1 MNSFSSRTKERMKG
15 LHHEMA
21 IWTAVFIAT
30 CPIDVYLNEGIRST
44 EDQQKYFKQGN
55 SKLDGIKKR
64 GKHQDDLST
73 PEIDA
78 RAVDIYY
85 VGWKPS
91 DKDKD
96 SRWETLYKHALE
108 VDRLTGIKMI
118 HGYTW
123 NFYDPAHHE
132 LNV

>member
-15 LHHEMA
+15 LHHEIS

-85 VGWKPS
+85 VGWNSNEDLVKWKILRDHATLV
-91 DKDKD
+91 DKI
-96 SRWETLYKHALE
+96 
-108 VDRLTGIKMI
+108 TGINVT
-118 HGYTW
+118 HGYDW
-123 NFYDPAHHE
+123 GWDKPHHE
-132 LNV
+132 LT

>member
-1 MNSFSSRTKERMKG
+1 MNFFSNKTKERFKH
-15 LHHEMA
+15 LHYEVS

-30 CPIDVYLNEGIRST
+30 CPIDCYLNEGLRST
-44 EDQQKYFKQGN
+44 EDQQKYFKMGN

-85 VGWKPS
+85 VGWKKTDS
-91 DKDKD
+91 DTDK
-96 SRWETLYKHALE
+96 RWDIMHEHALK
-108 VDRLTGIKMI
+108 VDKLTGIKMT

-123 NFYDPAHHE
+123 GWDKPHHE
-132 LNV
+132 LS

>member
-1 MNSFSSRTKERMKG
+1 MNNFSNKTKERFKG
-15 LHHEMA
+15 LHHEMS
-21 IWTAVFIAT
+21 IWASVFIAT
-30 CPIDVYLNEGIRST
+30 CPVDVYISEGLRSA
-44 EDQQKYFKQGN
+44 EDQNKYFKQGN
-55 SKLDGIKKR
+55 SKLDGYVKK

-108 VDRLTGIKMI
+108 VDRITGIKMT

-123 NFYDPAHHE
+123 GWDKPHHE
-132 LNV
+132 LS

>member
-1 MNSFSSRTKERMKG
+1 MNVFSNKTKERFKH
-15 LHHEMA
+15 LHYEVS

-30 CPIDVYLNEGIRST
+30 CPIDCYLNEGLRST
-44 EDQQKYFKQGN
+44 EDQQRYFKQGN
-55 SKLDGIKKR
+55 SKLDGINKR

-73 PEIDA
+73 PEVDS

-96 SRWETLYKHALE
+96 ERWGIMYKHALE
-108 VDRLTGIKMI
+108 VDRITGIKMN
-118 HGYTW
+118 HGYAW
-123 NFYDPAHHE
+123 KFYDAPHHE
-132 LNV
+132 LAN